1 MRQVTVTANVDYVM
15 GHLRYGHYEGT
26 LELTEEE
33 YEQFRANPVK
43 FLNEYDHDLDFI
55 LDDYEIDGIGS
66 IEEVDII
73 NEQ

>member
-55 LDDYEIDGIGS
+55 LDDYEVDGIGS

>member
-1 MRQVTVTANVDYVM
+1 MRQVTITANVDYVM

-33 YEQFRANPVK
+33 YEQFRTNPTK

-55 LDDYEIDGIGS
+55 LDDYEIDGIGN

>member
-15 GHLRYGHYEGT
+15 GHLRYGHYEGM

-43 FLNEYDHDLDFI
+43 FLNEYDHDLDFV
-55 LDDYEIDGIGS
+55 LDDYEVDGIGN